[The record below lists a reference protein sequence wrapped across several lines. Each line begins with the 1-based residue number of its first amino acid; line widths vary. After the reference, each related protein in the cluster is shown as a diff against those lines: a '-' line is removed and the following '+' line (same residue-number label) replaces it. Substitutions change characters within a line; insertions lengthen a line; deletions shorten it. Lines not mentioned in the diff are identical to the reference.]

1 MTKIKKR
8 KKIWSTSVF
17 NGNFVEKK
25 KKNLTWRWFYFLHF
39 NGPLYIIFFI
49 TSSQGL
55 VTGLILRFLILMP
68 GLLELECNKRYIT
81 IHKNG
86 VCLKY
91 QTIVT
96 IWKIYIWY
104 NFFAM
109 VISTKSWIVTD
120 VLYFTANSFSVSRKS
135 WTFAD
140 KPEYQKYFKTHIL
153 FIDMKLLASQVIQYW
168 ISLDF
173 WGFWPSSN
181 DVLRGLVILSLL
193 GGIIVGLKTKKG
205 WYRFCKFKS
214 GFHLFFLS

>member
-1 MTKIKKR
+1 MTKIKKKR

-104 NFFAM
+104 NFFFAM

-120 VLYFTANSFSVSRKS
+120 VLYFTANSFFGFEK
-135 WTFAD
+135 
-140 KPEYQKYFKTHIL
+140 
-153 FIDMKLLASQVIQYW
+153 KLNLC
-168 ISLDF
+168 
-173 WGFWPSSN
+173 
-181 DVLRGLVILSLL
+181 R
-193 GGIIVGLKTKKG
+193 
-205 WYRFCKFKS
+205 
-214 GFHLFFLS
+214 